1 MFQFFQKRQTAMR
14 WLFGVFMGL
23 IGFAM
28 VVTMVPGPIGGTTST
43 RADSVADV
51 GGQEVTVPDVQR
63 TMQRIE
69 AGGQRIPPQLRAL
82 YARQVVDQLIY
93 ERMLEV
99 EAKRLGIR
107 VTDEERAEEI
117 KRIVPGAFPGGGMAS
132 LDAYSN
138 EVQQR
143 FQMSVQEFEELLR
156 RSLLEQKVRRLVTDG
171 LTVSPAE
178 IADEYRLKNEKVKL
192 EYVVLKP
199 SEMESQVAVT
209 EDQLAS
215 YFESH
220 KAKYQLQERRSFRY
234 LLVDN
239 NQLRQAVKPG
249 ETELRAY
256 YDQHVDRFKMQNR
269 VHAGRILFKTVGKT
283 EAEVEEIHKKASDVL
298 AKLKKG
304 AKFEDMAK
312 QYSDDPSTK
321 DKGGDLGWLV
331 EGQAEP
337 EIEKVAFHLPNGGI
351 SDLVKTQYGF
361 HIIRVLDH
369 QTARTVSFDEVRPAI
384 TPVVAAAQADVQA
397 NAISDKLAA
406 AVRQSSRR
414 PIDDV
419 AREFGLPVIDV
430 TPVSLNDP
438 MPALGNSSEVREYVF
453 RARPGELSA
462 PMRTDR
468 GYTVISVKDIQ
479 PARAATLAEVHD
491 KVDSDYRAEKAV
503 ELVRKRAEELAAK
516 AKAGE
521 KLAAV
526 AKAAGLESKTSDA
539 ISRADSIPDVGG
551 ARRLPAAFT
560 LPVGEA
566 APAYFL
572 GSNWV
577 VYRVVDR
584 QEPSPQDFAK
594 QTKELEQQL
603 LQAKSQVAYEA
614 FRANLKERMK
624 REGKLKVNEA
634 TLKQLSGSL

>member
-43 RADSVADV
+43 RADSVATV
-51 GGQEVTVPDVQR
+51 SGQEITVPDVQR

-93 ERMLEV
+93 ERMLEL

-107 VTDEERAEEI
+107 VTDEERVEEI
-117 KRIVPGAFPGGGMAS
+117 KRILPGAFPGGGMAN
-132 LDAYSN
+132 LDAYSS

-143 FQMSVQEFEELLR
+143 FQMGVQEFEELLR

-178 IADEYRLKNEKVKL
+178 IVEEYRRKNEKVKL

-199 SEMESQVAVT
+199 SEMESQVPVT

-234 LLVDN
+234 LLVDV
-239 NQLRQAVKPG
+239 NQLRQVVKPG
-249 ETELRAY
+249 DAELRAY
-256 YDQHVDRFKMQNR
+256 YDQHIDRFKMQNR
-269 VHAGRILFKTVGKT
+269 LLFKTVGKT
-283 EAEVEEIHKKASDVL
+283 EAEVEEIRKKALDVL

-304 AKFEDMAK
+304 AKFEDLAK
-312 QYSDDPSTK
+312 QYSDDPSSK

-337 EIEKVAFHLPNGGI
+337 EIEKVAFSLPNGGI

-361 HIIRVLDH
+361 HILRVIDH
-369 QTARTVSFDEVRPAI
+369 QPARTVPFEEVRPAI
-384 TPVVAAAQADVQA
+384 IPVVAAAQAEVQA
-397 NAISDKLAA
+397 NAISEKLAA

-414 PIDDV
+414 PIEEV
-419 AREFGLPVIDV
+419 AKDFGLPVVDV
-430 TPVSLNDP
+430 IPVSLNDP
-438 MPALGNSSEVREYVF
+438 MPALGNSSEVKEYVF
-453 RARPGELSA
+453 RARPGELS
-462 PMRTDR
+462 PPLHTDR
-468 GYTVISVKDIQ
+468 GFVVVSVKDIQ
-479 PARAATLAEVHD
+479 PARPATLAEVRD
-491 KVDSDYRAEKAV
+491 KVETDYRAEKAV
-503 ELVRKRAEELAAK
+503 ELTRKRAEELAAK

-521 KLAAV
+521 NLALA
-526 AKAAGLESKTSDA
+526 AKAAGLEAKTSDA
-539 ISRADSIPDVGG
+539 ISRADSVPDVGS
-551 ARRLPAAFT
+551 ARRLPSAFT
-560 LPVGEA
+560 LKAGET
-566 APAYFL
+566 APAFFL

-584 QEPSPQDFAK
+584 QEPSPQDPSKQAK
-594 QTKELEQQL
+594 EIEQQL
-603 LQAKSQVAYEA
+603 LQSKSQIAYEA
-614 FRANLKERMK
+614 FRASLKERMK
-624 REGKLKVNEA
+624 REGKLRMNEVVF
-634 TLKQLSGSL
+634 KQLTGSL